1 MVALSY
7 LMGVGRYNGAGM
19 DVIMDAVEL
28 EQALPWD
35 FVCKWCLRC

>member
-1 MVALSY
+1 
-7 LMGVGRYNGAGM
+7 M

-35 FVCKWCLRC
+35 FVCKMVLTVLTLSLIHI